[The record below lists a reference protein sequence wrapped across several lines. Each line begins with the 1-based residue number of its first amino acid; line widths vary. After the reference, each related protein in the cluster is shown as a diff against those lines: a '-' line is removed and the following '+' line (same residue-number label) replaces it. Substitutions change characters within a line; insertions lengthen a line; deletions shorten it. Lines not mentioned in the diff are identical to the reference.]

1 MASHQT
7 WLTAGSVALALV
19 APLTLRA
26 APRADVAVRVAFS
39 ATVGSAPF
47 SCTASFHGIGQTGS
61 TIAVSDFRFYVSN
74 VRVGDRDGHESSVT
88 LTQDALWQNGS
99 VSLLDFEDGTGSCSN
114 GTAEVHQSIEGTAP
128 AGHYTML
135 RFDLGLPFDVNH
147 RDPTSQPSP
156 LNLSQL
162 FWNWNGGYKFFRLDL
177 ASTRAPQGWVMHLG
191 STGCLPRRS
200 PNTVPT
206 SCAHENRPTIT
217 LTGLDLA
224 QGMPSIGIDLAALL
238 SDSNVDSG
246 EGCMSAPDDVA
257 CGPLFHALGL
267 PFGAETTAPEQRV
280 FHVAARR

>member
-1 MASHQT
+1 MASRHT
-7 WLTAGSVALALV
+7 GFLGALGLAVVGPLALGV
-19 APLTLRA
+19 AA
-26 APRADVAVRVAFS
+26 RADLAVHVDFL
-39 ATVGSAPF
+39 ATVGRDSF
-47 SCTASFHGIGQTGS
+47 SCTATFPGIGQTAS

-74 VRVGDRDGHESSVT
+74 VRLADAEGHESSVT
-88 LTQDALWQNGS
+88 LTQDGLWQNGS
-99 VSLLDFEDGTGSCSN
+99 VSLLDFENGTGSCSN

-128 AGHYTML
+128 AGHYTTL

-177 ASTRAPQGWVMHLG
+177 ASTRVPQGWVMHLG

-206 SCAHENRPTIT
+206 SCSHENRPTIT

-224 QGMPSIGIDLAALL
+224 RGMPSIAIDLAALL

-246 EGCMSAPDDVA
+246 EGCMSAPEDQA

-267 PFGAETTAPEQRV
+267 PLGAETSAPEQRV
-280 FHVAARR
+280 FRLAARK